1 MTCKKI
7 GVNNRVTN
15 LCVMNCVCVCVY
27 GTVCYMTLVFLKAAE
42 KYERSVIHIK
52 IVRFMLM
59 HIIFVTTQ
67 CIWCLHFFALRV
79 F

>member
-1 MTCKKI
+1 M
-7 GVNNRVTN
+7 
-15 LCVMNCVCVCVY
+15 LA
-27 GTVCYMTLVFLKAAE
+27 VCYMTLVFLKAAE

-67 CIWCLHFFALRV
+67 CLHFFAFEGILRINM
-79 F
+79 